1 MPSPLRERAEAGST
15 KVAFFELFF
24 DLVFVFAV
32 TQLSHR
38 LLGGLTPGNAL
49 QTGLLLLAVW
59 WAWMYTT
66 WTTNWFDPD
75 HPVFRTVLTGV
86 MLASLLMAAAIPE
99 GFEAH
104 ALWFALSYT
113 AVQVGRTL
121 YACWAAR
128 GTPLAPT
135 FHRMLCWFT
144 ISCTVWI
151 TGALVGGTALVAL
164 WILAVV
170 IDLAGPSHGYFV
182 PGLGHSTTAD
192 WSSIDGA
199 HMAERCQL
207 FIIIALGESVLLT
220 GVAYAEYSSGPAET
234 AAFALAFLSS
244 VAFWWIYFDR
254 TAEAS
259 AAAIAA
265 SPDPGRIG
273 RNAYTYGH
281 IPMVAG
287 IIVSAVADELV
298 IAHPTGHTTAGTA
311 AVVLGGSAIFLAG
324 HLLFTRNVF
333 GRWSR
338 SRLTALALLAVLAV
352 AYPLLSPLLLA
363 LVSLLVLI
371 MVIAWDLVTSH
382 RTETP
387 EADFT

>member
-1 MPSPLRERAEAGST
+1 MPSPLRERADAGST

-38 LLGGLTPGNAL
+38 LLGGLTPENAL

-59 WAWMYTT
+59 WSWMYTT

-99 GFEAH
+99 AFEGR
-104 ALWFALSYT
+104 ALWFALGYT
-113 AVQVGRTL
+113 AVQFGRTL
-121 YACWAAR
+121 YALLASR
-128 GTPLAPT
+128 GSPLAPT
-135 FHRMLCWFT
+135 FQRMLCWFAV
-144 ISCTVWI
+144 SCALWTA
-151 TGALVGGTALVAL
+151 GAVLGGTALVVL
-164 WILAVV
+164 WVLAVLV
-170 IDLAGPSHGYFV
+170 DLAGPSRGYFV
-182 PGLGHSTTAD
+182 PGLGRSTTAD

-220 GVAYAEYSSGPAET
+220 GVTYSEHSSSPAET
-234 AAFALAFLSS
+234 AAFAVAFLSS

-259 AAAIAA
+259 AEAIAA
-265 SPDPGRIG
+265 CPDPGRIG

-338 SRLTALALLAVLAV
+338 PRLTALALLAALAAV
-352 AYPLLSPLLLA
+352 YPLLSPILLA
-363 LVSLLVLI
+363 LAALLVLI